1 MFAIIASDEEYV
13 IFVWHLRVHAV
24 GGGGWRRRLEELML
38 NKKVMGAIQLFR
50 PELPFAAGV
59 CVVLGEI
66 VALGSFPPLGEMTL
80 GFICGFFI
88 SGSAIVLNDYFDL
101 EVDKVNAPNR
111 PLPAGI
117 VSPSEAILLT
127 GIATFT
133 GLLASFA
140 LGMPAFLVCVIFWL
154 IGFLYNWKFKEAGLL
169 GNLMVSSSVAITFIL
184 GGMAV
189 GDPWNKIVWCFALIG
204 FFIDLGE
211 EIAGDAMDIEG
222 DKKRGSKSIAI
233 MKSRN
238 FALVISSVLFGLVIL
253 ISFVPVI
260 FGWLGAR
267 YLLMMF
273 VMDALIVLFTI
284 RLLKSKT
291 SAEGVK
297 SMRGINLGA
306 LVGMLAFIVG
316 QVFQ

>member
-1 MFAIIASDEEYV
+1 MF
-13 IFVWHLRVHAV
+13 
-24 GGGGWRRRLEELML
+24 
-38 NKKVMGAIQLFR
+38 NKKVKAIVQIFR
-50 PELPFAAGV
+50 PELPFSAGV

-66 VALGSFPPLGEMTL
+66 IALGNFPSWRDLAL

-101 EVDKVNAPNR
+101 EVDKVNTPNR

-117 VSPSEAILLT
+117 ISPADAILLAI
-127 GIATFT
+127 IATFI
-133 GLLASFA
+133 GLLAAFLISV
-140 LGMPAFLVCVIFWL
+140 PAFILCVIFGG

-184 GGMAV
+184 GGMVV
-189 GDPWNKIVWCFALIG
+189 GEPWNKIVWCFALIG

-233 MKSRN
+233 VRGRG
-238 FALVISSVLFGLVIL
+238 FALGIASLFFGLVVL
-253 ISFVPVI
+253 ISFIPAI
-260 FGWLGAR
+260 FEWLGAS
-267 YLLMMF
+267 YLLMIF
-273 VMDALIVLFTI
+273 ITDTLIIVFTI

-297 SMRGINLGA
+297 SMRGIYLGA
-306 LVGMLAFIVG
+306 LVGMLAFIIG
-316 QVFQ
+316 QVFP